1 MRFRPDRLTSY
12 NNFPPEANQNLISTS
27 QQYLYCTILKY
38 WKFSLPILTNMHMVA
53 IYDYSSSLVVQQFS
67 TSNRYFTQIL
77 LLPLIFV
84 VQLLDLYWVTSV
96 LLLDA
101 EGRLRKGVDA
111 AKDEG
116 KSF

>member
-1 MRFRPDRLTSY
+1 
-12 NNFPPEANQNLISTS
+12 
-27 QQYLYCTILKY
+27 
-38 WKFSLPILTNMHMVA
+38 MHMVA

-77 LLPLIFV
+77 LLLPLIFV

-96 LLLDA
+96 LLLD
-101 EGRLRKGVDA
+101 EGRLRKGIDA

>member
-1 MRFRPDRLTSY
+1 
-12 NNFPPEANQNLISTS
+12 
-27 QQYLYCTILKY
+27 
-38 WKFSLPILTNMHMVA
+38 MHMA
-53 IYDYSSSLVVQQFS
+53 IYDYSSLVVQQFS

-96 LLLDA
+96 LLLD